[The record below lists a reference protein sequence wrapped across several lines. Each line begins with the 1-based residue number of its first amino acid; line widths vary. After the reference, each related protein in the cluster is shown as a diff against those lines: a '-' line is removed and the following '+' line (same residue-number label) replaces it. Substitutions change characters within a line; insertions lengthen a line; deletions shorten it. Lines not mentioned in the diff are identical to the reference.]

1 VPEESDPPSTSYT
14 PAKPGKDPTT
24 TKTYTVIKPP
34 PATAKRLPNAPPK
47 VISHKELLNRVK
59 DVQCYDAVPVNESED
74 AEVEKFI
81 PMLEEYLKRTLAA
94 ASRVGHTINIWCFS
108 PPMFSVRHPTN
119 ISQRHVYERLRLGHF
134 LPPDFKVHGLE

>member
-1 VPEESDPPSTSYT
+1 VPEESDPPFT
-14 PAKPGKDPTT
+14 PAKLGKDPAT

-81 PMLEEYLKRTLAA
+81 PMLEEYLKLSDTQQ
-94 ASRVGHTINIWCFS
+94 TS
-108 PPMFSVRHPTN
+108 PGATSTN
-119 ISQRHVYERLRLGHF
+119 DYVWDIF